1 MDWVW
6 LYAMNMVK
14 LLEGEIT
21 VTSVLNDITTFTVI
35 LPELSIE
42 QATEVMSFW

>member
-1 MDWVW
+1 M
-6 LYAMNMVK
+6 K

-42 QATEVMSFW
+42 QATEGDEFLVMQV